1 MQENLALKIY
11 DELLENGFPEKIIQ
25 EYDLAD
31 SLEKAHDVAEAVLHA
46 INIDRPMMNILFSK
60 HFERVVGT
68 SEWKDFL
75 PSNKAPL
82 VSEEYDEYGFLTK
95 DIIAYI
101 GEFLSNDRPEYV
113 RKVVEAV
120 IAFMVL
126 AWAFPMNFTPSNDLV
141 IRGSSERDK
150 VRIAFDPMKRLNVA
164 TLGDAPVIDF
174 GYDDVELGT
183 TEFHVVEYLEFFFLL
198 EVAKNYYNYKEG
210 IQGDN
215 FGHYLNEL
223 LYVIAVAKDAYDE
236 ECEDKSASAFY
247 FFAYVVPYISLRIKD
262 YEF

>member
-25 EYDLAD
+25 EYELAD
-31 SLEKAHDVAEAVLHA
+31 TLEEARNIAKDRLHSL
-46 INIDRPMMNILFSK
+46 NIDRPMMDILFSK

-75 PSNKAPL
+75 PSDK
-82 VSEEYDEYGFLTK
+82 SSTISREYEFPTK

-101 GEFLSNDRPEYV
+101 GEFLSDDQPQYV

-120 IAFMVL
+120 IIFMVL
-126 AWAFPMNFTPSNDLV
+126 VWAFPMTFTPSNDLV
-141 IRGSSERDK
+141 VRGSSERDK

-164 TLGDAPVIDF
+164 TLGDAPIIDF
-174 GYDDVELGT
+174 GYDDVKLPRPD
-183 TEFHVVEYLEFFFLL
+183 FFVAEYLEFFFLL
-198 EVAKNYYNYKEG
+198 EIAKNYYNYKED

-215 FGHYLNEL
+215 FDHYLNEL
-223 LYVIAVAKDAYDE
+223 LYIIAVAKDAYDE
-236 ECEDKSASAFY
+236 ECEAKSASAFY
-247 FFAYVVPYISLRIKD
+247 FFAYVVPYISLRLKD

>member
-1 MQENLALKIY
+1 MQENLVLKIY
-11 DELLENGFPEKIIQ
+11 DELLEKGFPEKIIQ
-25 EYDLAD
+25 EYELVD
-31 SLEKAHDVAEAVLHA
+31 SLEEAHNIVEDRLHT
-46 INIDRPMMNILFSK
+46 INISRPMMNILFSK

-68 SEWKDFL
+68 REWKEFL
-75 PSNKAPL
+75 PPDKSPI
-82 VSEEYDEYGFLTK
+82 VSTEYVFLTK
-95 DIIAYI
+95 DIIVYI

-120 IAFMVL
+120 IIFMVL

-164 TLGDAPVIDF
+164 TLGDAPIIDF
-174 GYDDVELGT
+174 GYDDEELLR
-183 TEFHVVEYLEFFFLL
+183 TEFHVAEYLEFFFLL
-198 EVAKNYYNYKEG
+198 ELAKNYYNYKED

-215 FGHYLNEL
+215 FSHYLNEL
-223 LYVIAVAKDAYDE
+223 LYIIAVAKDAYDE

-247 FFAYVVPYISLRIKD
+247 FFAYVVPYISLRLKD